1 MEQEAR
7 QIVLNGFRKKK
18 IQFLVV
24 TDVASRGI
32 DIPLLENVINFDFP
46 AKGKIFIHRCGRTAR
61 AGAIGHA
68 WSILNR
74 NELPYLVDLKLFLGK
89 DLKNNEMLD

>member
-1 MEQEAR
+1 M
-7 QIVLNGFRKKK
+7 
-18 IQFLVV
+18 V

-32 DIPLLENVINFDFP
+32 DIPLLENVINYDFP
-46 AKGKIFIHRCGRTAR
+46 AKGKLFIHRSGRTAR

-74 NELPYLVDLKLFLGK
+74 N
-89 DLKNNEMLD
+89 

>member
-1 MEQEAR
+1 M
-7 QIVLNGFRKKK
+7 
-18 IQFLVV
+18 VV

-46 AKGKIFIHRCGRTAR
+46 AKGKIFIHRSGRTAR
-61 AGAIGHA
+61 AGAIGNS

-74 NELPYLVDLKLFLGK
+74 NELPYLIDLKLFLGK
-89 DLKNNEMLD
+89 TLRNDDNLTISSGLA